1 MKKLEVYAKRYRNI
15 IIVLHPVRKVDWD
28 VNAGSR
34 RPFVGDR
41 TVLIFPSKHRS
52 IVIDSPEVLD
62 FLIRKYFSIVAI
74 EYVDRFRS
82 ADLKQKIALSI
93 HVIGCYPLR

>member
-1 MKKLEVYAKRYRNI
+1 M
-15 IIVLHPVRKVDWD
+15 RKVDGD

-34 RPFVGDR
+34 HHSVGR
-41 TVLIFPSKHRS
+41 GTALIFWPKDGS
-52 IVIDSPEVLD
+52 IIVDSPEALD
-62 FLIRKYFSIVAI
+62 FFIRKYISIITV